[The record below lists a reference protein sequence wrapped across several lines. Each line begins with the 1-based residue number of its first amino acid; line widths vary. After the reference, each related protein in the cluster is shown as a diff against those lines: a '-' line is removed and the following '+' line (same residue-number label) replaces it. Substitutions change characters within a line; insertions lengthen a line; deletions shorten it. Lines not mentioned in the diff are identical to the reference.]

1 MFPKRMPN
9 GEGSNLMQMQQGIS
23 GRPSGP
29 RASFFPAA
37 NVGRTARANMIVDWF
52 LRSGWPNTAAIG
64 VLALLPFWIF
74 VQHVIR

>member
-9 GEGSNLMQMQQGIS
+9 GEGSNLIQLQQCLS
-23 GRPSGP
+23 GRCSGP
-29 RASFFPAA
+29 RASFSPAA
-37 NVGRTARANMIVDWF
+37 NVGRTARADMIIDWF

-64 VLALLPFWIF
+64 VLALLPFCIF